1 MRLRH
6 RGGDLVHL
14 AYCTNVHPAEDLHGI
29 LAQLDTY
36 AVAVRDQLGADRL
49 GIGLWLAHRVA
60 AGLAADP
67 DATLRLRAELTRRG
81 LEVVTLNGFPYE
93 GFHQPVV
100 KHAVYRPDW
109 SERARPEHTANLARV
124 LALLLP
130 DDVTTGSVSTL
141 PFGWRTGWTGEHQDR
156 ARRHVDA
163 LGRELAELRRRTG
176 RTIKVAFEPE
186 PGCVVETTAQAV
198 RHLQG
203 MDPGHFGLCLDICHL
218 AVAFEDPRTALARLA
233 REGIEVVKAQVSC
246 ALHAET
252 PADPGVRRA
261 LGAFDEPR
269 FLHQTRRAGTPAPG
283 VDDLPEALAG
293 AGALGGAE
301 ALSGAEA
308 QGDAE
313 ALGGAE
319 ALSDAP
325 WRSHFHIPVH
335 ADPAP
340 PLTSTRP
347 VLRETLAALLT
358 PDRPRTTHLEVETYT
373 WSVLPEPPR
382 DEKELAAGIAAELD
396 WTRRELLAL
405 GLTEPTT
412 ETMPPDPTPHP
423 IRSSS

>member
-29 LAQLDTY
+29 LAQLDTH
-36 AVAVRDQLGADRL
+36 AVAVRDHLGADRL

-60 AGLAADP
+60 ADLAADP
-67 DATLRLRAELTRRG
+67 GAALRLRAELTGRG
-81 LEVVTLNGFPYE
+81 LEVVTLNGFPYQ

-109 SERARPEHTANLARV
+109 SERARLEHTANLARV
-124 LALLLP
+124 LAVLLP

-141 PFGWRTGWTGEHQDR
+141 PLGWRTGWTWEHQDS
-156 ARRHVDA
+156 ALRHVDA

-176 RTIKVAFEPE
+176 RTIRIAFEPE

-198 RHLQG
+198 QHLQG
-203 MDPGHFGLCLDICHL
+203 LDPGHFGVCLDICHL

-233 REGIEVVKAQVSC
+233 RAGIEVVKAQVSC

-252 PADPGVRRA
+252 PADSEVRRA

-283 VDDLPEALAG
+283 VDDLHEALTGPA
-293 AGALGGAE
+293 
-301 ALSGAEA
+301 ALSG
-308 QGDAE
+308 
-313 ALGGAE
+313 
-319 ALSDAP
+319 DAP

-335 ADPAP
+335 DDPTP
-340 PLTSTRP
+340 PLASTRP
-347 VLRETLAALLT
+347 VLRDALAALLG

-382 DEKELAAGIAAELD
+382 DDKELAAGIAAELD

-405 GLTEPTT
+405 GLTGPA
-412 ETMPPDPTPHP
+412 TPAEADFPNSNP